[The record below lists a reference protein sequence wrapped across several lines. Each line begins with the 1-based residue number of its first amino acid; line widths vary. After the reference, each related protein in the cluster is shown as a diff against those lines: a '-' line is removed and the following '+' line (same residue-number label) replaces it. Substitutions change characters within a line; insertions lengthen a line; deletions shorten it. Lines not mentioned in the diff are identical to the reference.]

1 LLHSIGSLGTDHGIP
16 IAEVG
21 RRGGTATGMGDTQRN
36 LQSKG
41 SGGVWHDWVDPTCAD
56 DDASN
61 WEGRQDSATQYHTI
75 RDDDNPTN
83 CNRLQQV
90 RTRMD
95 PRTLQRVMDQR
106 LAGALLAG
114 LLMTLSSCAERAQY
128 PPAVEV
134 EASPGE
140 LAGPAPDW
148 DNLVIEGV
156 TTSPA
161 EAPSL
166 VIVDVIVPTTLGGLS
181 RMVVTATEAAP
192 PELRVLGL
200 VYDDEKFGRYW
211 ILERVNEMTQEE
223 LESWLVCDA

>member
-1 LLHSIGSLGTDHGIP
+1 
-16 IAEVG
+16 
-21 RRGGTATGMGDTQRN
+21 
-36 LQSKG
+36 
-41 SGGVWHDWVDPTCAD
+41 
-56 DDASN
+56 
-61 WEGRQDSATQYHTI
+61 
-75 RDDDNPTN
+75 
-83 CNRLQQV
+83 
-90 RTRMD
+90 MD

-223 LESWLVCDA
+223 LESWLVCDAKEGCEGTWTLAKLPDGIRGVLIEGPLATSVVWLDGKTRFDVIGPASTFSAESAMTVADKVVNSSTG